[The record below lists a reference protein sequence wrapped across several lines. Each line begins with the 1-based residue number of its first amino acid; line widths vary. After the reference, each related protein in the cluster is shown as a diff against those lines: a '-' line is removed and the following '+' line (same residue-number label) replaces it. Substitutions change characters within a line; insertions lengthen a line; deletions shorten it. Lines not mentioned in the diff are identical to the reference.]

1 MIGYIYDGSKSEL
14 VLKGW
19 TEFSDTTPLTRAA
32 SKESYSVITLV
43 GDVATQIK
51 EFDLIQIENN
61 NISLWGAVIEAVLT
75 ESDVNTIEATV
86 ALSTDW
92 ILADAYRE
100 KGQPTTV
107 KDMYDWLYEQY
118 KSIFLFE
125 KGKGEILN
133 TPIQFN
139 KFLDWEDFEGY
150 ILFNDLNLPYAQCC
164 RQLIKQG
171 INFKYVVRDDY
182 LYMIPY
188 KQVLDPVD
196 LNLEDTLKYT
206 IQFSKDTINS
216 LRVFSEADEK
226 QTFRYTLNLTKEGQI
241 KVFQSMEKDELIRP
255 IKQRTE
261 VFDAE
266 TWSQDAINTLKNQQ
280 YENYVEI
287 IINKD
292 YIYYDW
298 LFKKDDPFYSLG
310 REVRLY
316 LPEYN
321 YDVKSVIEEI
331 EFTDKKIR
339 IVFSQGNRRLFDK
352 IKGAN

>member
-14 VLKGW
+14 SLKGW
-19 TEFSDTTPLTRAA
+19 TEFSDSTPLTRAA
-32 SKESYSVITLV
+32 SKESYSVVTLV
-43 GDVATQIK
+43 GDIATQIK

-61 NISLWGAVIEAVLT
+61 DISLWGAIIEAVLT
-75 ESDVNTIEATV
+75 ESDVNTIEVTI

-92 ILADAYRE
+92 ILAEAYRQ
-100 KGQPTTV
+100 KGQPTTET
-107 KDMYDWLYEQY
+107 DMYDWLYEQY

-125 KGKGEILN
+125 QIEGNLN
-133 TPIQFN
+133 TPIQMT
-139 KFLDWEDFEGY
+139 KFEDRTSFEGY
-150 ILFNDLNLPYAQCC
+150 VLFSDLALPYAQCC

-171 INFKYVVRDDY
+171 INFKYEIRDNY

-188 KQVLDPVD
+188 KKVLEPIE

-216 LRVFSEADEK
+216 LRVFSEADDK
-226 QTFRYTLNLTKEGQI
+226 QTFRYTLNLTKSGEI
-241 KVFQSMEKDELIRP
+241 KVLQSMTQEEMIRP

-266 TWSQDAINTLKNQQ
+266 TWTQDALNTLKNQQ

-298 LFKKDDPFYSLG
+298 LFKKDNPFYSLG

-316 LPEYN
+316 LPEYDYN
-321 YDVKSVIEEI
+321 VKSVIEEI
-331 EFTDKKIR
+331 EFTEKQIK

-352 IKGAN
+352 LKGVN

>member
-14 VLKGW
+14 SLKGW
-19 TEFSDTTPLTRAA
+19 TEFSDSTPLTRAA

-43 GDVATQIK
+43 GDIATQIK

-61 NISLWGAVIEAVLT
+61 DISLWGSIIEAVLT
-75 ESDVNTIEATV
+75 ESDVNTIEVTIAI
-86 ALSTDW
+86 STDW

-107 KDMYDWLYEQY
+107 VDMYDWLYEQY
-118 KSIFLFE
+118 KGIYLFD
-125 KGKGEILN
+125 KDKLN
-133 TPIQFN
+133 TPIQFDKFEN
-139 KFLDWEDFEGY
+139 KTNFDGY

-171 INFKYVVRDDY
+171 INFRYEIKDNY

-188 KQVLDPVD
+188 KKVLDPIE
-196 LNLEDTLKYT
+196 LNLEDTLEYT

-226 QTFRYTLNLTKEGQI
+226 QTFRYTLNLTKSGEI
-241 KVFQSMEKDELIRP
+241 KVLQSMTQAEMIRP

-298 LFKKDDPFYSLG
+298 LFKKDNPFYSLG

-316 LPEYN
+316 LPQYN

-331 EFTDKKIR
+331 EYTDKKIR

-352 IKGAN
+352 IKGVN